1 MQFDELEYLKETGQK
16 GDFLMPYTVVRTVMP
31 DFFTTYP
38 MHWHEE
44 MEIVYVE
51 SGEFNEYID
60 LENYHVRAGDI
71 ILINPC
77 VLHSFKNYENIRTK
91 FTTIIFGF
99 NMITGNNTDGC
110 AIKYLTPY
118 LDGMYINPV
127 VISKDA
133 PHYEELEASVKR
145 LVELF
150 DNKEDYFEIGIKSE
164 LYKMFFVLFRY
175 FFRPDQ
181 HRPDIKDNT
190 TRNIKTILDY
200 IDENY
205 MHPITIDE
213 LAETV
218 NLSKHY
224 FMRFFKK
231 YMGMTCIEY
240 INDYRLNIAAN
251 HLVNTGMQI
260 TEIAEKIGITNLS
273 YFNRIFK
280 KKFDMTPKE
289 YRYNVDKSR

>member
-1 MQFDELEYLKETGQK
+1 MQLDELEYLKETGQK
-16 GDFLMPYTVVRTVMP
+16 GDFLMPYTVVRTIMP

-38 MHWHEE
+38 MHWHDE

-51 SGEFNEYID
+51 SGEFDECID
-60 LENYHVRAGDI
+60 LENYHVKAGDI

-77 VLHSFKNYENIRTK
+77 LLHSFKNYENIRTK
-91 FTTIIFGF
+91 FTTIIFNI
-99 NMITGNNTDGC
+99 NMITGNSTDGC
-110 AIKYLTPY
+110 SIKYLTPY

-127 VISKDA
+127 VISKES
-133 PHYEELEASVKR
+133 PHYCELESSIKN
-145 LVELF
+145 LVDLF
-150 DNKEDYFEIGIKSE
+150 DNKEDFFELGIKSE
-164 LYKMFFVLFRY
+164 LYKMFFILFKY
-175 FFRPDQ
+175 FFFPEQ
-181 HRPDIKDNT
+181 HEQNIMDNT

-205 MHPITIDE
+205 MKSITIDE
-213 LAETV
+213 LAECV

-240 INDYRLNIAAN
+240 INDYRLSIAAN
-251 HLVNTGMQI
+251 LLITTGMQV
-260 TEIAEKIGITNLS
+260 TEIAEKTGITNLS

-280 KKFDMTPKE
+280 KKYNMTPKQ